1 MGMDIL
7 PGRLTKVDSQ
17 KSAVEQAARLTRK
30 TKMVYLLNY
39 LIILLGAIVMIFPFV
54 WMISTSFKPA
64 PETVAFPPTFFPKN
78 FTWSNYINAFK
89 RIDILRLYLNTTFI
103 TLVRLVLT
111 LYTSLLLGYIFA
123 KFQFWGR
130 NILFYFILAT
140 MIIPFE
146 VYMIPL
152 YVMMVKVKLGNTY
165 MAIALPTVFS
175 AYCIFMVRQF
185 MYSIPSELIDAARI
199 DGAGE
204 FRIFH
209 RIVIPLAQPVMVT
222 LGALLFMWYWHDFLW
237 PLIILTDS
245 TKYVFSVGLATFVG
259 ENFTEYGVI
268 MAGSTLATIPIL
280 AVFIA
285 LQKYIIGGISL
296 SGMK

>member
-1 MGMDIL
+1 MDTL
-7 PGRLTKVDSQ
+7 PERLTKLNSK
-17 KSAVEQAARLTRK
+17 KSMVEETVLLSRRIKWA
-30 TKMVYLLNY
+30 YLLNY
-39 LIILLGAIVMIFPFV
+39 LIIILGAVVMIFPFI

-78 FTWSNYINAFK
+78 FTWANYINAFR
-89 RIDILRLYLNTTFI
+89 RIDIPRLYLNTTFI

-123 KFQFWGR
+123 KFRFWGR
-130 NILFYFILAT
+130 NILFFFILGT

-152 YVMMVKVKLGNTY
+152 YVMMVKVHLGNTY

-185 MYSIPSELIDAARI
+185 MYSIPTELLDAARI

-209 RIVIPLAQPVMVT
+209 TIVVPLAQPVMVT
-222 LGALLFMWYWHDFLW
+222 LAALLFMWYWHDFLW

-280 AVFIA
+280 AIFIA